1 MTRRSPSAVLAG
13 ALAAVGLLL
22 SSCTVPRPVVTF
34 YGNGTSVAV
43 QAYQWCRA
51 DLASCSL
58 DKGKVARL
66 TMRAAQPLQ
75 INVPAEIG
83 DKIWRVIWVF
93 QDANKKVT
101 TGSSSYFTDQ
111 RSTYRIPS
119 FGTGVILQT
128 VEVQSLIAG
137 SDSAGNLS
145 FAVTSS
151 WDLLV
156 LPEVPTNTSP

>member
-1 MTRRSPSAVLAG
+1 MTRRSRPALLAG

-34 YGNGTSVAV
+34 YGNRTAVAV
-43 QAYQWCRA
+43 QAYQWCGH
-51 DLASCSL
+51 DLTSCSL
-58 DKGKVARL
+58 DKSKVGRI
-66 TMRAAQPLQ
+66 TMQAAQPLQ
-75 INVPAEIG
+75 ISVPPEIG
-83 DKIWRVIWVF
+83 NTIWRIIWVF
-93 QDANKKVT
+93 QDSKKKVT
-101 TGSSSYFTDQ
+101 TGSSPYFTDK
-111 RSTYRIPS
+111 RLTYRIPS

-137 SDSAGNLS
+137 TDAAGNLG

-156 LPEVPTNTSP
+156 LPKKPTTTSP